1 MASETLSASFQTQV
15 DTLVESIVYLPEGK
29 HEIAATVN
37 GKPAKRTVTV
47 DDSILAA
54 FADDLQNR
62 QSRNV
67 RPFAGFDHKAGP
79 ASFIPVEFRYE
90 KGVGLIL
97 DVEWTQAGK
106 TAVEGKD
113 YSYFSPAFLL
123 RDGIPA
129 GLPTHGEIGSLV
141 NEPAFE
147 AMEKI
152 AASYNENTMDMKPLI
167 ELGLVAEDTD
177 PEKAMEVAKAAIEAM
192 RNKLAEV
199 EAGAGYKE
207 AEGKVAD
214 AVQAAA
220 NYAAELETVSA
231 ARDALAGEIESLKAS
246 LAEIEDKA
254 ADAVI
259 DEAVKAG
266 RIAPQDDKAKTFWK
280 HQIKADKNSI
290 EILNSIPAKPV
301 NGETILAGKTEGE
314 AKETK
319 LTGIAKVE
327 AAFKAQKESH

>member
-1 MASETLSASFQTQV
+1 
-15 DTLVESIVYLPEGK
+15 LVESIVYLPEGK

-167 ELGLVAEDTD
+167 DLGLVPADTA
-177 PEKAMEVAKAAIEAM
+177 PEAALELAQAA
-192 RNKLAEV
+192 LAELRTQ
-199 EAGAGYKE
+199 A
-207 AEGKVAD
+207 AEN
-214 AVQAAA
+214 VQAAA
-220 NYAAELETVSA
+220 NHASELESITA
-231 ARDALAGEIESLKAS
+231 ARDTLANEVETLKAS
-246 LAEIEDKA
+246 LAKVEDEA

-280 HQIKADKNSI
+280 AQIKADKANV

-301 NGETILAGKTEGE
+301 NGETVLAGKTEGE
-314 AKETK
+314 AKETE

>member
-1 MASETLSASFQTQV
+1 MASELISASFQTEV
-15 DTLVESIVYLPEGK
+15 DSLVESIVYLPEGT

-37 GKPAKRTVTV
+37 GKAAKRKVTV
-47 DDSILAA
+47 DDRILAS
-54 FADDLQNR
+54 FATDLQSR

-79 ASFIPVEFRYE
+79 ASFIPKEFRYE
-90 KGVGLIL
+90 SGVGLML

-106 TAVEGKD
+106 SAVEGKD

-123 RDGIPA
+123 RNGVPA

-152 AASYNENTMDMKPLI
+152 AASHNNNTMDNIQPLI
-167 ELGLVAEDTD
+167 DLGLVPADTA
-177 PEKAMEVAKAAIEAM
+177 PEAAMELAQAA
-192 RNKLAEV
+192 LAELRTQ
-199 EAGAGYKE
+199 A
-207 AEGKVAD
+207 AEN
-214 AVQAAA
+214 VQAAA
-220 NYAAELETVSA
+220 NHTAEIESITA
-231 ARDALAGEIESLKAS
+231 ARDTLANEVETLKAS
-246 LAEIEDKA
+246 LAKIDDEA
-254 ADAVI
+254 ADNAVS
-259 DEAVKAG
+259 EAVSAG
-266 RIAPQDDKAKTFWK
+266 RIAPQDDKAKAFWK
-280 HQIKADKNSI
+280 AQIKADKANV

-301 NGETILAGKTEGE
+301 NGETVLAGKTEGE
-314 AKETK
+314 AKETE

>member
-1 MASETLSASFQTQV
+1 MASELISASFQTEV
-15 DTLVESIVYLPEGK
+15 DSLVESIVYLPEGT

-37 GKPAKRTVTV
+37 GKPAKRKVTI
-47 DDSILAA
+47 DDRILAS
-54 FADDLQNR
+54 FATDLQSR

-79 ASFIPVEFRYE
+79 ASFIPKEFRYE
-90 KGVGLIL
+90 SGVGLVL

-106 TAVEGKD
+106 SAVEGKD

-123 RDGIPA
+123 RNGIPT

-152 AASYNENTMDMKPLI
+152 AASHTQTTMEIQPLI
-167 ELGLVAEDTD
+167 DLGLVPADTA
-177 PEKAMEVAKAAIEAM
+177 PEAALELAQAA
-192 RNKLAEV
+192 LAELRTQ
-199 EAGAGYKE
+199 A
-207 AEGKVAD
+207 AEN
-214 AVQAAA
+214 VQAAA
-220 NYAAELETVSA
+220 NHASELESITA
-231 ARDALAGEIESLKAS
+231 ARDTLANEVETLKAS
-246 LAEIEDKA
+246 LAKIDDEA
-254 ADAVI
+254 ADNVVA
-259 DEAVKAG
+259 EAVSAG
-266 RIAPQDDKAKTFWK
+266 RIAPQDDKAKAFWK
-280 HQIKADKNSI
+280 AQIKADKANV

-301 NGETILAGKTEGE
+301 NGETVLAGKVEGE
-314 AKETK
+314 AKETE

>member
-1 MASETLSASFQTQV
+1 MASELISASFQTEV
-15 DTLVESIVYLPEGK
+15 DSLVESIVYLPEGT

-37 GKPAKRTVTV
+37 GKPAKRKVTV
-47 DDSILAA
+47 DDRILAS
-54 FADDLQNR
+54 FANDLQSR

-79 ASFIPVEFRYE
+79 ASFIPKEFRYE
-90 KGVGLIL
+90 SGVGLML

-106 TAVEGKD
+106 SAVEGKD

-123 RDGIPA
+123 RNGVPA

-152 AASYNENTMDMKPLI
+152 AAAHTQTTMEIEPLVT
-167 ELGLVAEDTD
+167 LGLVPADTA
-177 PEKAMEVAKAAIEAM
+177 PEAALELAQAA
-192 RNKLAEV
+192 LAELRTQ
-199 EAGAGYKE
+199 A
-207 AEGKVAD
+207 AEN
-214 AVQAAA
+214 VQAAA
-220 NYAAELETVSA
+220 NHTAELESITA
-231 ARDALAGEIESLKAS
+231 ARDTLANEVETLRAS
-246 LAEIEDKA
+246 LAKVEDEA
-254 ADAVI
+254 ADSVVA
-259 DEAVKAG
+259 EAVSAG
-266 RIAPQDDKAKTFWK
+266 RIAPQDDKAKAFWK
-280 HQIKADKNSI
+280 AQIKADKANI

-301 NGETILAGKTEGE
+301 NGETVLAGKTEGE
-314 AKETK
+314 AKETE